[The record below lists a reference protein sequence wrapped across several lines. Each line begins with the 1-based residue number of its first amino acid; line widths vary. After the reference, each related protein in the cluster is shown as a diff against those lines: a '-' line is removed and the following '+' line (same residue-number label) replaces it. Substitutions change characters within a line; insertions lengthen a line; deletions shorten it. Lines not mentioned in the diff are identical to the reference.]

1 MKSKLLKKRLIFLAV
16 FIFLFFIE
24 VLIALYMHD
33 DFIRPY
39 VGDMIV
45 TVVVWSFARI
55 IFPEKFRL
63 MSLYVMIFAILVE
76 VGQYFNYVDILGITN
91 PILVTMMGTSFAWAD
106 IACYAVGCVF
116 AAIADI
122 FILKKATTRIKI
134 NKSHTN

>member
-33 DFIRPY
+33 DLIRPY
-39 VGDMIV
+39 VGDMLV

-55 IFPEKFRL
+55 IFPDKFRL

-106 IACYAVGCVF
+106 IACYAVGCVVT
-116 AAIADI
+116 AIVD
-122 FILKKATTRIKI
+122 FVRFRKKA
-134 NKSHTN
+134 